1 MQTFRGKVSN
11 LVSAVFMLCLIG
23 GGSLWL
29 AWDVDSR
36 VSSRH
41 GGVSAFFGLL
51 GVGAIALFGY
61 TILECLTAY
70 RVDTDGITRRGWNG
84 EQQMRWGDVT
94 HFEARGGVDSQL
106 TLTDFQNNKLSIQRG
121 MMGGAK
127 LAELNQLLDTYL
139 APIRERQL
147 QDMGGINNV
156 YHPKR
161 SAAWAGVIMTTL
173 VGAMLAFIAAQS
185 VPSNQQGAFVV
196 LMVLFG
202 GIELLFMYGTILGF
216 THSLIF
222 TTDGITDTSVFR
234 TRHIPFQSVS
244 SVMSR
249 RVSTKNGSY
258 DLTTVEGNGQKI
270 MLTSHAN
277 DYELLVEYIRSH
289 VDTGAR
295 QQGEVKAEE
304 IQRKNDKQSRVLL
317 PVIAVIYMTFLVG
330 FGVSS
335 LRDGKARMEHYHL
348 MDAQGQTATGRI
360 TGKDT
365 ERGSK
370 HTTYLLQYAFEDRN
384 GQRVQSAS
392 PVSWEDYAGTRVG
405 ASARVIYVQGR
416 KDVSRL
422 EQSIGRKQAEGKV
435 RSGYML
441 LVLGTV
447 FPILLAITPFTRKR
461 KQARETPATPA

>member
-11 LVSAVFMLCLIG
+11 LISAIFMLCLMG

-51 GVGAIALFGY
+51 GLGIIALFSY
-61 TILECLTAY
+61 IILECLTAY
-70 RVDTDGITRRGWNG
+70 RVDADGITRRGWNG
-84 EQQMRWGDVT
+84 EQQMRWSDVT
-94 HFEARGGVDSQL
+94 HFAAGGGADSAL
-106 TLTDFQNNKLSIQRG
+106 MLTDYQNNKLSIQRG

-127 LAELNQLLDTYL
+127 LAELNQLLDTHL

-147 QDMGGINNV
+147 SEMGGINNV

-173 VGAMLAFIAAQS
+173 VGAMLAFIAAQP
-185 VPSNQQGAFVV
+185 VPSNQQGAFIAVIII
-196 LMVLFG
+196 FG
-202 GIELLFMYGTILGF
+202 GIELLFVYLTILGF
-216 THSLIF
+216 THSLMF
-222 TTDGITDTSVFR
+222 TADGITDSSVFR
-234 TRHIPFQSVS
+234 ARHIPFRSVS

-258 DLTTVEGNGQKI
+258 DLTTVEGEGQKI

-277 DYELLVEYIRSH
+277 DYELLIDYIRSH
-289 VDTGAR
+289 VDAGAK
-295 QQGEVKAEE
+295 QQGEAKSEE
-304 IQRKNDKQSRVLL
+304 IQRKNDKQAKILL
-317 PVIAVIYMTFLVG
+317 PILAVVYMLFLG
-330 FGVSS
+330 GIGVWS
-335 LRDGKARMEHYHL
+335 LREGNERMEHYRL
-348 MDAQGQTATGRI
+348 MDTQGKTAAGRI

-365 ERGSK
+365 QNGGK
-370 HTTYLLQYAFEDRN
+370 HTTYLLQYAFDDAN
-384 GQRVQSAS
+384 GQHIQAAS

-405 ASARVIYVQGR
+405 ASARVIYVPGR
-416 KDVSRL
+416 KNVSRL

-461 KQARETPATPA
+461 KQAAGG